1 METDVPGEEE
11 EDFQVQAPNLE
22 QDGLP
27 VRLREAVRLAG
38 SKGGLAAKTGIKE
51 RTLGYLL
58 AGQDAKLSQLRRI
71 SDGVGIRLEWLAT
84 GRGPLREGE
93 LAAAGG
99 TDLQATSGTV
109 VISRYDARAAA
120 GKASLLPASHV
131 IERIQFAEEWI
142 RVKLRRNPQNLAI
155 IEAFGDSM
163 EPTIADGDQLML
175 DLAVSDIHSGRI
187 YVLDVG
193 GELLVK
199 RINRRISGHLVVMS
213 DNPRYPPEEVPPS
226 EHNPLR
232 IIGEV
237 VWHGRLI

>member
-1 METDVPGEEE
+1 MKFTNAERI
-11 EDFQVQAPNLE
+11 ASAL
-22 QDGLP
+22 
-27 VRLREAVRLAG
+27 
-38 SKGGLAAKTGIKE
+38 GI
-51 RTLGYLL
+51 
-58 AGQDAKLSQLRRI
+58 S
-71 SDGVGIRLEWLAT
+71 LEWLAT
-84 GRGPLREGE
+84 GRGPMRSGSDHESKISGFPDT
-93 LAAAGG
+93 A
-99 TDLQATSGTV
+99 GTV

-213 DNPRYPPEEVPPS
+213 DNPRYPPEEVQPS
-226 EHNPLR
+226 DANPLR

-237 VWHGRLI
+237 VWHGRLL

>member
-1 METDVPGEEE
+1 MTAIPT
-11 EDFQVQAPNLE
+11 
-22 QDGLP
+22 
-27 VRLREAVRLAG
+27 
-38 SKGGLAAKTGIKE
+38 S
-51 RTLGYLL
+51 TLWGYL
-58 AGQDAKLSQLRRI
+58 GGGEIKLSAAQAI
-71 SDGVGIRLEWLAT
+71 AEATGTRLEWLALGT
-84 GRGPLREGE
+84 GPVFPSEAGLFEAGME
-93 LAAAGG
+93 LGG
-99 TDLQATSGTV
+99 TDLQPTSGTV
-109 VISRYDARAAA
+109 VINRYDARAAA